1 MTGTVLTRNLRDTLR
16 LRRNGPFLWPAAR
29 ALLALAVPLSVLL
42 FTDRL
47 DLLPGAVFG
56 ALSSVYGRTEPYYR
70 HARTLGAVALGM
82 VLAVIVGDVIAV
94 FAGGTPWHEAVALTA
109 TALIGALA
117 TVLCAAVKVGPPGGL
132 IFAFAVGACAH
143 LPLVA
148 ADLGPHFA
156 TVALCAAFAWV
167 VNVAGA
173 AVIGMAPQRHAVAA
187 ALDATAAALAERSDL
202 AVRHRAAVA
211 VESAWH
217 SVALVGHRHRDSSAH
232 RSLVRAVHASEVLL
246 GPDAPEVT
254 ADDVRA
260 AATAIRAGEPA
271 PDLHPAGSAEVFAPI
286 PASRWRIIRGVLRAA
301 VRPRRAGSWLLPY
314 AVRIFVAALLAGV
327 AADLLGI
334 GHAYWAAV
342 SAVSV
347 LQATSTAT
355 SVPRMLQR
363 VSGTVLG
370 VLIGAAVLS
379 AHPAVWVLLVV
390 LVLLQWGAEMT
401 VTINYGIGLLFATPV
416 ALLVSALGAPAD
428 PGVLASNRFWATLL
442 GAAMAVAI
450 SWLLPNRAWL
460 SRVHTALARVRTL
473 SAAEPIHPPALRGAL
488 IELHEAYELAAGE
501 IRPALLPTESLLTA
515 SHEAYAQLD
524 AAAPHR
530 GLAPER

>member
-1 MTGTVLTRNLRDTLR
+1 MTGTVLTRNLRDTFR

-29 ALLALAVPLSVLL
+29 ALLALAVPLAVLL
-42 FTDRL
+42 LIDRL

-70 HARTLGAVALGM
+70 HARTLGAVAVGM
-82 VLAVIVGDVIAV
+82 VLAVAVGDVIAV
-94 FAGGTPWHEAVALTA
+94 FAGGTPWHEAVALAA
-109 TALIGALA
+109 TALVGAAA

-148 ADLGPHFA
+148 ADLGPHLA
-156 TVALCAAFAWV
+156 AAALCAAFAWI
-167 VNVAGA
+167 VNVTGA
-173 AVIGMAPQRHAVAA
+173 AVIGLAPQRRAVAA
-187 ALDATAAALAERSDL
+187 ALDATATALVARSDL
-202 AVRHRAAVA
+202 AARHQAAVA

-217 SVALVGHRHRDSSAH
+217 SVALVGRRHRDSPAH
-232 RSLVRAVHASEVLL
+232 RGLVRAVDASEVLL
-246 GPDAPEVT
+246 GPDAPAIT
-254 ADDVRA
+254 AEDVRT
-260 AATAIRAGEPA
+260 AATAIRAGDAVPE
-271 PDLHPAGSAEVFAPI
+271 LRPAGSADVRAPI
-286 PASRWRIIRGVLRAA
+286 PASRWRIIREVLRAA

-314 AVRIFVAALLAGV
+314 AARVFVAALLAGGV
-327 AADLLGI
+327 ADLLGI

-355 SVPRMLQR
+355 SVPRMVQR
-363 VSGTVLG
+363 VSGTVAG
-370 VLIGAAVLS
+370 VLIGVAVLS
-379 AHPAVWVLLVV
+379 SHPAVWVLLVA

-401 VTINYGIGLLFATPV
+401 VTLNYALGLLFATPV

-428 PGVLASNRFWATLL
+428 PAVLASHRFWATLL
-442 GAAMAVAI
+442 GAAVAVGI

-473 SAAEPIHPPALRGAL
+473 SAAEPVHPPALRGAL
-488 IELHEAYELAAGE
+488 VELHEAYELAAGE

-515 SHEAYAQLD
+515 SHEAYARLD